1 MGTDIPVCPKLVA
14 PYDRG
19 VVEEFALAV
28 AAIGLIA
35 FLYSSVGHAGA
46 SGYIAVLTLLGASAA
61 TVRPTALLL
70 NILVAIVGTIQ
81 FARAGHFS
89 WRLFWP
95 FALLAVPA
103 AFLGGSL
110 RVPADLLRVLLGLIL
125 LASAARLVV
134 RKGAEVENVRPP
146 AKGIALVSGA
156 AIGFLSGMTGTGGGI
171 FLTPLMLFCRWA
183 RTKSVAA
190 VSVVF
195 ILVNS
200 IAGIAGYVSTGQ
212 PLPSGIAA
220 FAVAALIGGAIG
232 SSLGAG
238 RMPVRAIQLFL
249 ALVLVIAGT
258 KLLFS

>member
-1 MGTDIPVCPKLVA
+1 MVEQLV
-14 PYDRG
+14 
-19 VVEEFALAV
+19 LAV
-28 AAIGLIA
+28 VAIAVIA

-46 SGYIAVLTLLGASAA
+46 SGYIAVLTLLGAAPSA
-61 TVRPTALLL
+61 VRPTALLL
-70 NILVAIVGTIQ
+70 NILVAVVGTIQ

-95 FALLAVPA
+95 FAALAVPA

-110 RVPADLLRVLLGLIL
+110 HVPATLLRVLLGVIL
-125 LASAARLVV
+125 LASAVRLII
-134 RKGAEVENVRPP
+134 RKGAEVENVKAP
-146 AKGIALVSGA
+146 KTGVALVTGA
-156 AIGFLSGMTGTGGGI
+156 AIGFLSGLTGTGGGI

-183 RTKSVAA
+183 KTKSVAA

-212 PLPSGIAA
+212 PLPSGISA
-220 FAVAALIGGAIG
+220 FAIAALAGGAIG
-232 SSLGAG
+232 STLGAG
-238 RMPVRAIQLFL
+238 RLPVRAIQLFL

-258 KLLFS
+258 KLLF

>member
-1 MGTDIPVCPKLVA
+1 M
-14 PYDRG
+14 
-19 VVEEFALAV
+19 VEELALAV
-28 AAIGLIA
+28 AAIALIA

-46 SGYIAVLTLLGASAA
+46 SGYIAVLTLLGAAPAA
-61 TVRPTALLL
+61 VRPTALLL
-70 NILVAIVGTIQ
+70 NILVAVVGTIQ
-81 FARAGHFS
+81 FVRAGHFS

-95 FALLAVPA
+95 FAAFAVPA

-110 RVPADLLRVLLGLIL
+110 HVPATLLRILLGVIL
-125 LASAARLVV
+125 LASAVRLVV
-134 RKGAEVENVRPP
+134 RKGAEVEDVKPP
-146 AKGIALVSGA
+146 ATGVALASGA
-156 AIGFLSGMTGTGGGI
+156 MIGFLSGLTGTGGGI

-183 RTKSVAA
+183 KTKSVAA

-200 IAGIAGYVSTGQ
+200 IAGIAGYASTGQ

-220 FAVAALIGGAIG
+220 FAMAALAGGAVG

-238 RMPVRAIQLFL
+238 RLPVRAIQLFL

-258 KLLFS
+258 KLLLG

>member
-1 MGTDIPVCPKLVA
+1 MTSTRTRCRETLH
-14 PYDRG
+14 YDPP
-19 VVEEFALAV
+19 VVEQLALAV
-28 AAIGLIA
+28 AAIALIA

-46 SGYIAVLTLLGASAA
+46 SGYIAVLTILGAAPA
-61 TVRPTALLL
+61 EVRPTALLL
-70 NILVAIVGTIQ
+70 NILVAVVGTIQ
-81 FARAGHFS
+81 FVRAGHFS

-95 FALLAVPA
+95 FAALAVPA

-110 RVPADLLRVLLGLIL
+110 RVPADLLRILLGVIL
-125 LASAARLVV
+125 LASAARLVI
-134 RKGAEVENVRPP
+134 RKGAEVENVQPP
-146 AKGIALVSGA
+146 ATGVALASGA

-183 RTKSVAA
+183 KTKSVAA

-212 PLPSGIAA
+212 PLPSGIGA
-220 FAVAALIGGAIG
+220 FAIAALAGGAIG
-232 SSLGAG
+232 STLGAG
-238 RMPVRAIQLFL
+238 RLPVRAIQLFL
-249 ALVLVIAGT
+249 ALVLVIAGS